1 MHAVPTNEVSKNQH
15 IQHPSAS
22 LSRNIITGVKE
33 TPRELEME
41 AVSRFLHGKAAHH
54 PASLH
59 LAGYQ
64 GHTARAPAMANE
76 DKRNAYL
83 HH

>member
-1 MHAVPTNEVSKNQH
+1 
-15 IQHPSAS
+15 
-22 LSRNIITGVKE
+22 
-33 TPRELEME
+33 ME